1 MNNNTKY
8 KYCGIYKIQIGEY
21 NYIGQSINIRKRI
34 TQHRYN
40 LKQGIHHNNFMQNV
54 YNKYKTFEYKILF
67 KVEKKFLDV
76 LEQVCINFY
85 NKNNL
90 NLIPVGKRDYVK
102 SVSNKSREASKKN
115 VHFMNTPEAN
125 LKSKMSRQ
133 NNINVINA
141 AQKNADQTT
150 YIFVNKKTGLEFE
163 GTRKMFREYLTKQN
177 VPNVCARVAE
187 VLKGKSFRGW
197 ALKQGQIVTFKSSKK
212 QIRTKGITSTSSDK
226 TVYSFIHTK
235 TNEIFIGTRYTFSDY
250 INTTSKQLSGL
261 ITLKDFTYHK
271 WKLNSCSLNKALST

>member
-54 YNKYKTFEYKILF
+54 FNKYKTFEYKILF
-67 KVEKKFLDV
+67 KVEKEFLDI
-76 LEQVCINFY
+76 LEQVCVNFY
-85 NKNNL
+85 SKNNL

-102 SVSNKSREASKKN
+102 SVSNKSRKASKIN
-115 VHFMNTPEAN
+115 VHFMNTSEAN

-141 AQKNADQTT
+141 AQKNADQTI

-163 GTRKMFREYLTKQN
+163 GTRKMFREYLIKQN
-177 VPNVCARVAE
+177 VPNVHGRVAE

-197 ALKQGQIVTFKSSKK
+197 ILKQGQIVIFKSSKK
-212 QIRTKGITSTSSDK
+212 QIRTKGVASTSSDK

-261 ITLKDFTYHK
+261 ITLKDMTYHK
-271 WKLNSCSLNKALST
+271 WKLNSCSLNKALSK